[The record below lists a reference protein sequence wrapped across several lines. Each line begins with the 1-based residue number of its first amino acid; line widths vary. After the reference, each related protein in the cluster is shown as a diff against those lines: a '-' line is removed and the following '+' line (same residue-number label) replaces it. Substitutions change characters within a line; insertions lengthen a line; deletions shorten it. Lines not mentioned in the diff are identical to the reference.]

1 MLKSYNSLFNNEE
14 LQVEG
19 HFVSDINKLIEQEKE
34 VDETVNKWKNNLDE
48 ILVSPFNYNKWNE

>member
-34 VDETVNKWKNNLDE
+34 VEEE
-48 ILVSPFNYNKWNE
+48 IEVDDTYTPIEVM